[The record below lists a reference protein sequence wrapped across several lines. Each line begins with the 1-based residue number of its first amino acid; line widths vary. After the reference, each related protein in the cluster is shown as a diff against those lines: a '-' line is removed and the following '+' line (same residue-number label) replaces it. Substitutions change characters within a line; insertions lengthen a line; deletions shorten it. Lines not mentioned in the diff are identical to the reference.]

1 MTIFV
6 FGLGYSA
13 RAAVAAL
20 RSAHPDARF
29 AGTTRSGGTFAHF
42 ERLGVAP
49 HVFTGTAPS
58 ATLAADLGAATHL
71 IASVPPAPG
80 GDPVLAHHRGDLLAA
95 PRLGWLCYFS
105 TIGVY
110 GDAGGAWIDEQYLG
124 DGLSERARARLVA
137 EVAWQRLARQMEVP
151 LLILRLAGIYGP
163 GRSVFDKLRAGQARR
178 VIKPGQVF
186 NRIHAEDIG
195 RVVALAAERR
205 LSGIYNLADDLPAP
219 PQEVMEHAAT
229 TAGLPLPPEVDFEDA
244 DLSPMARAFYADNKR
259 VSNQAIKQALGIT
272 LLYPTYR
279 EGLAA
284 ILDAE
289 RTEAGRD

>member
-1 MTIFV
+1 
-6 FGLGYSA
+6 
-13 RAAVAAL
+13 
-20 RSAHPDARF
+20 
-29 AGTTRSGGTFAHF
+29 
-42 ERLGVAP
+42 
-49 HVFTGTAPS
+49 
-58 ATLAADLGAATHL
+58 
-71 IASVPPAPG
+71 
-80 GDPVLAHHRGDLLAA
+80 
-95 PRLGWLCYFS
+95 
-105 TIGVY
+105 
-110 GDAGGAWIDEQYLG
+110 
-124 DGLSERARARLVA
+124 
-137 EVAWQRLARQMEVP
+137 ARQMEVP